1 MNISNDYC
9 DLKINNDEIILT
21 SNYSEIT
28 FGFNPTVGKNIKN
41 IKSSY
46 KLNEF
51 RSFEVNEVRKLMV
64 SKLLIPFIIIIV
76 CLILSVFLAII
87 VIPLLIYLFIVIN
100 KVRDIYTVVG
110 YTKSNKKVGIFLS
123 GNLSE
128 CQSVVKE
135 LNSK

>member
-9 DLKINNDEIILT
+9 DLKIDNDEIILT

-64 SKLLIPFIIIIV
+64 GKLLIPFIIIIV

-87 VIPLLIYLFIVIN
+87 VIPLLIYLLLLI
-100 KVRDIYTVVG
+100 K
-110 YTKSNKKVGIFLS
+110 
-123 GNLSE
+123 
-128 CQSVVKE
+128 
-135 LNSK
+135 